1 MRLKE
6 RIQKEVLPKLSKQYR
21 LPVLGLP
28 RLYKLTINV
37 GIGPFKENKETLKK
51 IESELTQIA
60 GQKPKSTQAKKSISG
75 FKVREGQQ
83 VGFCVTLR
91 GSRMWNFTEKLN
103 SVAFP
108 RIRDFDGLKKTIKD
122 KNGNFTIGLKE
133 QLIFPEI
140 SLNDV
145 KESWGLSLTYSI
157 KNGSNAKLVDQY
169 LKEIGFIFK

>member
-6 RIQKEVLPKLSKQYR
+6 KIEKETLPKLSKEYKF
-21 LPVLGLP
+21 PILGLP
-28 RLYKLTINV
+28 RIYKLTVNV
-37 GIGPFKENKETLKK
+37 GVGKVKESKEMLKT
-51 IESELTQIA
+51 IEGELTQIT
-60 GQKPKSTQAKKSISG
+60 GQKPKPTQAKKSISG
-75 FKVREGQQ
+75 FKIREGQQ

-91 GSRMWNFTEKLN
+91 GNRMWDFTEKLN

-108 RIRDFDGLKKTIKD
+108 RIRDFGGLKKSIRD

-145 KESWGLSLTYSI
+145 KESWGMSLTYSI
-157 KNGSNAKLVDQY
+157 RNGADMRIVEKY
-169 LKEIGFIFK
+169 LKEIGFIFI